1 MKRKRTYRSVD
12 VEKVSVE
19 RLLPRL
25 EKRVVVAV
33 DVAKERMV
41 AGLADGSGKTLE
53 LVRFSHPRQTM
64 TFVELLLRLRQE
76 GHDVEA
82 VMEPTGV
89 YGDALRFQLRSR
101 DFAVFQVDPKRVH
114 DSAYVLD
121 GNVSSHDPKSC
132 TLIAFLHAQ
141 GLSRPW
147 RERTREER
155 RVRILL
161 KEHQLESKLEMELY
175 NELEAMTSA
184 SWPELNAMM
193 QHAVRWPLEL
203 LARYPS
209 ARAVRDAPSAEV
221 RAHLRKVSC
230 GALREQRIADV
241 LSTAKTTTGEPL
253 EAEEER
259 FIANL
264 CKRLLE
270 QRDKLSELD
279 KRMSAAAAS
288 NEETRRI
295 REVVGPAAALALLA
309 LVGAPSSYAS
319 AGALEKA
326 CGLNLKVR
334 SSGQTR
340 GKLSITKRGPAR
352 IRQLLYLAALRF
364 VQDDPLARAWYEQ
377 RSAYKGGMKVKA
389 FVAVMRKLL
398 RATYHVARGET
409 FDSAKLFD
417 ARRLGAATEAAPTET
432 APTETATAT
441 ISSAV

>member
-1 MKRKRTYRSVD
+1 MKTKRTYRSVD

-25 EKRVVVAV
+25 EKRVVVAI
-33 DVAKERMV
+33 DVAKEGMV
-41 AGLADGSGKTLE
+41 AGLADGSGKTRE
-53 LVRFSHPRQTM
+53 LVRFSHPRQTI
-64 TFVELLLRLRQE
+64 TFVELLVRLRDE
-76 GHDVEA
+76 GRDVEA

-121 GNVSSHDPKSC
+121 ANVSSHDPKSC

-141 GLSRPW
+141 GLSRAW

-161 KEHQLESKLEMELY
+161 KEHQFEAKLEMELY

-209 ARAVRDAPSAEV
+209 ARAVRNAPSAEV
-221 RAHLRKVSC
+221 RAHLRKASN
-230 GALREQRIADV
+230 GALSDKRIADV
-241 LSTAKTTTGEPL
+241 LSTAQTTTGEPL
-253 EAEEER
+253 ELEEES
-259 FIANL
+259 FVANV

-270 QRDKLSELD
+270 QRSKLAELD
-279 KRMSAAAAS
+279 KRMSAAADS
-288 NEETRRI
+288 SEETRRI
-295 REVVGPAAALALLA
+295 RQVVGPAAALALLA
-309 LVGAPSSYAS
+309 LVGAPSGYAS

-326 CGLNLKVR
+326 CGLNLKER
-334 SSGQTR
+334 SSGQMH

-352 IRQLLYLAALRF
+352 IRQLLYMAALRF
-364 VQDDPLARAWYEQ
+364 IQDDPLARAWYEQ
-377 RSAYKGGMKVKA
+377 RTAHKGGMKVKA
-389 FVAVMRKLL
+389 VVAVMRKLL

-417 ARRLGAATEAAPTET
+417 ARRLGAGTDT
-432 APTETATAT
+432 APATPAT
-441 ISSAV
+441 TSSAV